1 MDLPLGFFIW
11 HDQLEAQHAAHTQEE
26 LEELYFSLDIDED
39 AFIDHSNEMLDGV
52 AVFWDGLEEQ
62 RRALAT
68 TH

>member
-1 MDLPLGFFIW
+1 
-11 HDQLEAQHAAHTQEE
+11 
-26 LEELYFSLDIDED
+26 LDIDED

-52 AVFWDGLEEQ
+52 AVFWDGLDEQ